1 MRYVLAI
8 AVLVAAFAV
17 TACEQ
22 DSNINDPM
30 SQSSSSELLR
40 AVNNLDLTNEQLAQL
55 DEMYYMG
62 EDLSFLLGPNQL
74 GCFNTLIDGMGMT
87 FNGPGD
93 RGHMGFDI
101 GAMLHLRLII
111 QANPDLDE
119 TTREAMLA
127 LIQESNA
134 RRLQLIIDYKDDPE
148 TLRAKLKEEHDALIA
163 AMNALL
169 STEQLANVEKLIEEL
184 KQLREERRE
193 LWNAQRIE
201 RLVQYY
207 TQKLGL
213 TPEQADA
220 IRAIL
225 KDQYDKI
232 AEIRAENEGDP
243 EAMREA
249 IQQLLSDTNDAIK
262 LILTAEQLEIWENMR
277 KLPMRWR
284 PGHHGGHHG
293 GRR

>member
-1 MRYVLAI
+1 MRYFLLS
-8 AVLVAAFAV
+8 AVLIAALAV

-22 DSNINDPM
+22 NSNVNDPM
-30 SQSSSSELLR
+30 SSTDQSALLR

-55 DEMYYMG
+55 DEMYYLG
-62 EDLSFLLGPNQL
+62 EDLSNLLDPTQL
-74 GCFNTLIDGMGMT
+74 SSFNTLIDGTGMS
-87 FNGPGD
+87 FNGPRD

-101 GAMLHLRLII
+101 GAMMHLRLII

-119 TTREAMLA
+119 QKREALLA

-169 STEQLANVEKLIEEL
+169 TEEQLANVETLKEEL
-184 KQLREERRE
+184 KQLREERRA

-201 RLVQYY
+201 LLVQFY

-213 TPEQADA
+213 TEEQANQ
-220 IRAIL
+220 IREIL
-225 KDQYDKI
+225 ENQYKQI
-232 AEIRAENEGDP
+232 AVIRAENEGDP
-243 EAMREA
+243 EAMRAALE
-249 IQQLLSDTNDAIK
+249 QLLKDTNDAIV
-262 LILTAEQLEIWENMR
+262 LILTPEQLEIWENMR

-284 PGHHGGHHG
+284 PGHGG